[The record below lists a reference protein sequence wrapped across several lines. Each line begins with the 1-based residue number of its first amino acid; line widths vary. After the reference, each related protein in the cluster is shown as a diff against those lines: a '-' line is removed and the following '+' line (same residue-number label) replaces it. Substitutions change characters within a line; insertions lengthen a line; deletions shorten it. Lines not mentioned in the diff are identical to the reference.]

1 MKTKLKN
8 LWEHLHTSFWFLP
21 SLMALAAVLFAWGA
35 LFTDKHLLEEE
46 SLPRWLLY
54 KSDLEGA
61 QTILSTI
68 ASSMITVAG
77 VTFSI
82 TIVALTLACTQLGP
96 RLLRNFMRDTRNQ
109 IVLGTFIAAY
119 LYCLLILHNIN
130 QSDDDAFVPHLSLML
145 ALLWA
150 VAGLGV
156 LIYFIHHISISIQA
170 DQAIALVSK
179 DLEIIFKKRGGNKHE
194 TFQRLSL
201 SSCAD
206 WNAAGA
212 NSYPLCIPKSRYIG
226 DVDIE
231 GIFNFAEKTDA
242 VIRIHQRPG
251 DYVTPNKALLT
262 VYSPKELEADKV
274 QSLKPCFIFY
284 DERASDEDIEF
295 AYKQLVEIALR
306 ALSPGINDPFTAIA
320 CIDRLATALI
330 MFIHNEKLPCIC
342 NPQGKLR
349 IIEDLVTF
357 KGAADTAFNQ
367 IRQTASNKP
376 AIVIRML
383 ERIGDVLLN
392 AETQTHKEVLLDHA
406 AVIKDEA
413 LDANDQQRDI
423 RDIEECYQNV
433 LDLANS
439 QQVRP
444 D

>member
-1 MKTKLKN
+1 
-8 LWEHLHTSFWFLP
+8 
-21 SLMALAAVLFAWGA
+21 MALAAVLFSWGA
-35 LFTDKHLLEEE
+35 LLTDKYLLQED
-46 SLPRWLLY
+46 SLPEWLLY
-54 KSDLEGA
+54 KSDLQGA

-68 ASSMITVAG
+68 AGSMITVAG

-82 TIVALTLACTQLGP
+82 TIVALTLACSQLGP
-96 RLLRNFMRDTRNQ
+96 RLLRNFMRDIRNQ

-119 LYCLLILHNIN
+119 LYCLLILHNID

-145 ALLWA
+145 ALVWA

-156 LIYFIHHISISIQA
+156 LIFFIHYISVSIQA

-179 DLEIIFKKRGGNKHE
+179 DLEVVFKKRGAQKHE
-194 TFQRLSL
+194 IFQRTALSN
-201 SSCAD
+201 CD
-206 WNAAGA
+206 T
-212 NSYPLCIPKSRYIG
+212 SYETGRHSYSFCIQKSRYIE
-226 DVDIE
+226 DIDIE
-231 GIFNFAEKTDA
+231 GIFHFAETIDS
-242 VIRIHQRPG
+242 VIRINQRPG
-251 DYVTPNKALLT
+251 DYITPNKSLLT
-262 VYSPKELEADKV
+262 IYSQKELDADKI

-295 AYKQLVEIALR
+295 AFKQLVEIALR

-330 MFIHNEKLPCIC
+330 MFIQNEKHPCIC
-342 NPQGKLR
+342 NQQGQLR

-367 IRQTASNKP
+367 IRQTASDKP

-383 ERIGDVLLN
+383 ERIADVLLN
-392 AETQTHKEVLLDHA
+392 VKTQTHKEVLLDHA

-413 LDANDQQRDI
+413 LRANEQQRDI
-423 RDIEECYQNV
+423 RDIEEYYQNI

-439 QQVRP
+439 QQITSG
-444 D
+444 